1 MFCTNCGQQLPDGSR
16 FCTSCGAQLGSAAPN
31 AGPINSEPMY
41 NGTFSLKQEEGKNRC
56 CVSELGAV
64 KVYEYKK
71 DLSTNGI

>member
-41 NGTFSLKQEEGKNRC
+41 NGTFSLKQEEGKNR
-56 CVSELGAV
+56 
-64 KVYEYKK
+64 
-71 DLSTNGI
+71 